1 MKIRLMLLLVG
12 AFLLLTGVGSAHASA
27 IVIFNDGA
35 IDVHDNAAFITG
47 SKYGNFENISNGFTA
62 AASATPT
69 TLTFGLWIDTGI
81 APAAVSYEIG
91 TSAFATDL
99 GSGMVTLN
107 GSNRTFLFHNIAGDV
122 YFVTIPVTSLKMIAG
137 DTYWLSLSNANDG
150 GIRVRKHGTSRM
162 VGEAVRRSAT
172 SGLVA

>member
-1 MKIRLMLLLVG
+1 MIPANR
-12 AFLLLTGVGSAHASA
+12 
-27 IVIFNDGA
+27 
-35 IDVHDNAAFITG
+35 
-47 SKYGNFENISNGFTA
+47 
-62 AASATPT
+62 
-69 TLTFGLWIDTGI
+69 LTFGLWIDTGI
-81 APAAVSYEIG
+81 APATVSYEIG

-162 VGEAVRRSAT
+162 VGEAVRQSAT
-172 SGLVA
+172 SGLAA